1 MGVQGR
7 RSREKGGGGQEMSS
21 TLSYY
26 ASKNRASERLDNK
39 RNEISRSS
47 AYILDSTSSTNRSSY
62 SSNTPQ
68 SYADSRTGRSSYRD
82 RSTDFSARTSHGH
95 RSSSRDIGSVRLRN
109 REHSTDISH
118 RKDFSQSYSNG
129 STSAYTSS
137 RASKYESEDRS
148 EEYKKIMSST
158 DKYVTMAKY
167 TTADHSDTTNM
178 LEEER
183 RSKAY
188 SKIIGSAQSTEADN
202 SRATLTDIFCN
213 TNGFSVKT
221 VQAIYKETL
230 YKEEGG
236 RPKNYG
242 WRKDMEA
249 YEDNLDKI
257 NEHKKAVRETTK
269 ATRDVNYKD
278 TNAKIRDYERESR
291 RNVDYESPVIKK
303 TADIVKPSSTS
314 TYSTTSNVTPASNY
328 YRSSA
333 AIEDYE
339 PESKPVRGS
348 WRKDLETF
356 EHNLDKKKTAK
367 PTPAVAPSYST
378 NASSVPK
385 LETETSSTSWR
396 DEFKKFGDN
405 TTSSST
411 APASA
416 TTKKEDNK
424 PLTITSSAP
433 QVTVKTAANTV

>member
-7 RSREKGGGGQEMSS
+7 RSEEKGGGGVPAMSS

-26 ASKNRASERLDNK
+26 TSRNRASERLDNK

-47 AYILDSTSSTNRSSY
+47 AYILDSSTNNRSSY
-62 SSNTPQ
+62 SSYGSSTAT
-68 SYADSRTGRSSYRD
+68 SYGGDSRTGRPSYRD
-82 RSTDFSARTSHGH
+82 GSTDFSARASH

-109 REHSTDISH
+109 RDHSTDIS
-118 RKDFSQSYSNG
+118 SQRNGLSSSYSNG
-129 STSAYTSS
+129 SSNGYSRS
-137 RASKYESEDRS
+137 RASKYDGEDHS
-148 EEYKKIMSST
+148 EEYKKIMSNT

-167 TTADHSDTTNM
+167 STTENSDTNNM

-213 TNGFSVKT
+213 TSGFSAKT

-236 RPKNYG
+236 RSKNYG

-249 YEDNLDKI
+249 YEDNLEKI
-257 NEHKKAVRETTK
+257 NEHKKTVRETTK
-269 ATRDVNYKD
+269 ATREVNYKD

-291 RNVDYESPVIKK
+291 RNVDSSPPVISK
-303 TADIVKPSSTS
+303 TADISKPSA
-314 TYSTTSNVTPASNY
+314 TYSTSSSVTPASNY
-328 YRSSA
+328 RSSV

-348 WRKDLETF
+348 WRKDQETF
-356 EHNLDKKKTAK
+356 EQNLEKKKTAK
-367 PTPAVAPSYST
+367 PTPAVTPSYS
-378 NASSVPK
+378 V
-385 LETETSSTSWR
+385 
-396 DEFKKFGDN
+396 
-405 TTSSST
+405 
-411 APASA
+411 
-416 TTKKEDNK
+416 
-424 PLTITSSAP
+424 
-433 QVTVKTAANTV
+433 

>member
-129 STSAYTSS
+129 STSGYSRS
-137 RASKYESEDRS
+137 RASRCDGEDHS

-183 RSKAY
+183 TSKAY

-213 TNGFSVKT
+213 TNGFSAKT

-257 NEHKKAVRETTK
+257 NEHKKAVRETT
-269 ATRDVNYKD
+269 R
-278 TNAKIRDYERESR
+278 ER
-291 RNVDYESPVIKK
+291 
-303 TADIVKPSSTS
+303 AGGML
-314 TYSTTSNVTPASNY
+314 TTSPRLSE
-328 YRSSA
+328 RPQISSHL
-333 AIEDYE
+333 
-339 PESKPVRGS
+339 PQLTRPVVMSLQPLITDPVLLSR
-348 WRKDLETF
+348 
-356 EHNLDKKKTAK
+356 
-367 PTPAVAPSYST
+367 
-378 NASSVPK
+378 
-385 LETETSSTSWR
+385 
-396 DEFKKFGDN
+396 
-405 TTSSST
+405 TTSQR
-411 APASA
+411 ASQS
-416 TTKKEDNK
+416 EDPGGRIWKHLNRLWRRRK
-424 PLTITSSAP
+424 QPNQP
-433 QVTVKTAANTV
+433 